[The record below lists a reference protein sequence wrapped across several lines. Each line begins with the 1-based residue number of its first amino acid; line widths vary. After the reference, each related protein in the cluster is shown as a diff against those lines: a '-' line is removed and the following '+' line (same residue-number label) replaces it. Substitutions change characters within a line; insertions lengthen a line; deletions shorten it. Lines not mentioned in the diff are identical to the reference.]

1 MEPSPQARVLRC
13 CCCRVFQ
20 AYQVKK
26 SLKWTCKVCGEQQSF
41 LRAYGEGSGADCRR
55 HVQKLNLL
63 QARLSETPLRSPEVP
78 VHAGRE
84 RNAGP
89 GLAELL
95 NAQEEPQPSRN
106 RWQKYLERGSGE
118 LGLQGAVGFSS
129 WSSSS
134 VGKLN
139 APSGTRLPRTRRWSQ
154 SEVQPPHSP
163 AGQDTGDSE
172 VTSQTQK
179 GHTSLPGKSEG
190 VVTRPGT
197 LGRALGLGGHQC
209 ATQQVRAMPSQWVR
223 FFPPPGNSAQ
233 VDTEPSTLLQRGP
246 VPAGAAQAE
255 QGTPQDSNHKTTGA
269 LQLPWATHTPCGPRR
284 PFEVIPEQL
293 WGTGPQAEGGPLVRG
308 APESRLVRLQD
319 LFNTGED
326 FDDVL

>member
-20 AYQVKK
+20 AHQVKK

-63 QARLSETPLRSPEVP
+63 QARLSETPRRSPEEP
-78 VHAGRE
+78 VHAGRG

-89 GLAELL
+89 GPAELL
-95 NAQEEPQPSRN
+95 SAQVSQQEEPQPSRN
-106 RWQKYLERGSGE
+106 RWRKYLERGSGE

-139 APSGTRLPRTRRWSQ
+139 APSGTRLPRTR
-154 SEVQPPHSP
+154 
-163 AGQDTGDSE
+163 
-172 VTSQTQK
+172 VTPTW
-179 GHTSLPGKSEG
+179 PGRSEG
-190 VVTRPGT
+190 AVTRPGT
-197 LGRALGLGGHQC
+197 LGRALGLGGRQC

-223 FFPPPGNSAQ
+223 FLPPPRNSTQ
-233 VDTEPSTLLQRGP
+233 VDTEPSILLQRGP
-246 VPAGAAQAE
+246 MPAEAARAE
-255 QGTPQDSNHKTTGA
+255 QETPQDSNHKTTGA
-269 LQLPWATHTPCGPRR
+269 LQLPWATHTPCGPKR

-293 WGTGPQAEGGPLVRG
+293 WGTGPQAEGGSLVRG

-326 FDDVL
+326 FDDAL